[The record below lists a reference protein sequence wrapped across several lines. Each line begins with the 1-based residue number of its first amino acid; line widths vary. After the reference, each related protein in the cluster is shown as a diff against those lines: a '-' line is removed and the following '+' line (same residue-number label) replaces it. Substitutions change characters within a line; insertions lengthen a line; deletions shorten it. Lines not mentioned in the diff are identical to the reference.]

1 MSRIGKVPIP
11 IPDKVSVQ
19 AEDLKVSVKGPKG
32 ALEKNFKG
40 PIEITVDDGTVN
52 VKPTDNS
59 RSARAMHGTARSII
73 AGMVQGVA
81 EGFSKKLELVG
92 VGFRAVLTG
101 KILDMNLG
109 YSHPIKYQIPD
120 GIVITVKENTLINV
134 EGPDKQL
141 VGEVAASIKSF
152 YPVEPYKGKGVRII
166 GQFVRRKEGKKT
178 G

>member
-11 IPDKVSVQ
+11 IPEKVSVQ

-52 VKPTDNS
+52 VKPTDDS
-59 RSARAMHGTARSII
+59 RTARAMHGTARSII
-73 AGMVQGVA
+73 ASMVQGVA
-81 EGFSKKLELVG
+81 EGFSKKLELNG

-101 KILDMNLG
+101 NILDMNLG

-120 GIVITVKENTLINV
+120 GIVITVNENTRINV

-141 VGEVAASIKSF
+141 VGEVAARIKRF

>member
-40 PIEITVDDGTVN
+40 PIEITVDDGTVS
-52 VKPTDNS
+52 VKPTDDS
-59 RSARAMHGTARSII
+59 RTARAMHGTARSII

-81 EGFSKKLELVG
+81 EGFSKKLELNG

-101 KILDMNLG
+101 NILDMNLG

-120 GIVITVKENTLINV
+120 GIIITVNENTRINV

-141 VGEVAASIKSF
+141 VGEVAACIKRF

>member
-19 AEDLKVSVKGPKG
+19 AENLKVSVKGPKG
-32 ALEKNFKG
+32 ALEKKFKG
-40 PIEITVDDGTVN
+40 PIEISVDDGNVN
-52 VKPTDNS
+52 VKPTDGS
-59 RSARAMHGTARSII
+59 RASRAMHGTARSII
-73 AGMVQGVA
+73 ASMVQGVA

-101 KILDMNLG
+101 NILDMNLG

-120 GIVITVKENTLINV
+120 GIVITVKENTSINV

-141 VGEVAASIKSF
+141 VGEVAANIKHF
-152 YPVEPYKGKGVRII
+152 YPVEPYKGKGVRIV

>member
-19 AEDLKVSVKGPKG
+19 AENLKVSVKGPKG
-32 ALEKNFKG
+32 NLEKNFKG
-40 PIEITVDDGTVN
+40 PIEIAVDDGNVN
-52 VKPTDNS
+52 VNPIDDS
-59 RSARAMHGTARSII
+59 RMARSMHGTARSII

-81 EGFSKKLELVG
+81 EGYSKNLELVG
-92 VGFRAVLTG
+92 VGFRAVLSG

-120 GIVITVKENTLINV
+120 GIIVTVADNVRIKV

-141 VGEVAASIKSF
+141 VGEVAARIKRY

>member
-19 AEDLKVSVKGPKG
+19 AENLKVSVKGPKG
-32 ALEKNFKG
+32 ALEKKFKG
-40 PIEITVDDGTVN
+40 PIEISVDDGNVN
-52 VKPTDNS
+52 VKPTDGS
-59 RSARAMHGTARSII
+59 RASRAMHGTARSII
-73 AGMVQGVA
+73 ASMVQGVA

-101 KILDMNLG
+101 NILDMNLG

-120 GIVITVKENTLINV
+120 GIVITVKENTSINV

-141 VGEVAASIKSF
+141 VGEVAASIKHF
-152 YPVEPYKGKGVRII
+152 YPVEPYKGKGVRIV

>member
-19 AEDLKVSVKGPKG
+19 AEDLKVTVKGPKG

-40 PIEITVDDGTVN
+40 PIEISVDDGTVN
-52 VKPTDNS
+52 VSPTDDS
-59 RSARAMHGTARSII
+59 RKARAMHGTARSII

-101 KILDMNLG
+101 NILDMNLG
-109 YSHPIKYQIPD
+109 YSHPIKFQIPS
-120 GIVITVKENTLINV
+120 GI
-134 EGPDKQL
+134 
-141 VGEVAASIKSF
+141 
-152 YPVEPYKGKGVRII
+152 
-166 GQFVRRKEGKKT
+166 
-178 G
+178 

>member
-19 AEDLKVSVKGPKG
+19 AENLKVSVKGPKG
-32 ALEKNFKG
+32 ALEKKFKG
-40 PIEITVDDGTVN
+40 PIEISVDDGNVN
-52 VKPTDNS
+52 VKPTDGS
-59 RSARAMHGTARSII
+59 RASRAMHGTARSII
-73 AGMVQGVA
+73 ASMVQGVA

-101 KILDMNLG
+101 NILDMNLG

-120 GIVITVKENTLINV
+120 GIVITVKENTSINV

-141 VGEVAASIKSF
+141 VGEVAASIKYF
-152 YPVEPYKGKGVRII
+152 YPVEPYKGKGVRIV